1 MNCIEIFSRRKYIT
15 PLYYSF
21 GNAAEE
27 ILWAVAMAKSKGN
40 TIKILPP
47 FKFTEILSY
56 KICNKEL
63 FRINVGEEAPAQSY
77 QWFIRVFIN
86 ILFFATRTFSLIF
99 KKFRFQ
105 VKEKYLFPAYGKRYY
120 WPYPEINKYGIKYA
134 KNDLV
139 LQSIH
144 ADLEIGLTN
153 EQKNNSKEAITKLGL
168 AGKKYVCLHVRDAGF
183 HNDVSKRPY
192 RNADVRSYVAAV
204 EYLIK
209 EGMVVVRLGDASMN
223 RMGIDHP
230 MYIEYS
236 HSNFKSEVLDLC
248 LVENC
253 QFYIGMQS
261 GPLDVAL
268 MFQKPVLILNMYEW
282 IYGLPLKKIDRGLL
296 KAIKLSEY
304 GQHLSLRERF
314 ELPFM
319 YTNPM
324 NRLESNQLLF
334 IDNSTEEIAKAV
346 KDFYE
351 DYCSGFT
358 SELSGHLQKNRILF
372 EKYSEKHLSEL
383 VKENNTI
390 FYPDQFELTRL
401 IYKNLACQGVYIN

>member
-1 MNCIEIFSRRKYIT
+1 MDI
-15 PLYYSF
+15 
-21 GNAAEE
+21 
-27 ILWAVAMAKSKGN
+27 WAS
-40 TIKILPP
+40 
-47 FKFTEILSY
+47 
-56 KICNKEL
+56 
-63 FRINVGEEAPAQSY
+63 
-77 QWFIRVFIN
+77 
-86 ILFFATRTFSLIF
+86 
-99 KKFRFQ
+99 
-105 VKEKYLFPAYGKRYY
+105 
-120 WPYPEINKYGIKYA
+120 
-134 KNDLV
+134 
-139 LQSIH
+139 
-144 ADLEIGLTN
+144 
-153 EQKNNSKEAITKLGL
+153 
-168 AGKKYVCLHVRDAGF
+168 
-183 HNDVSKRPY
+183 
-192 RNADVRSYVAAV
+192 
-204 EYLIK
+204 
-209 EGMVVVRLGDASMN
+209 
-223 RMGIDHP
+223 
-230 MYIEYS
+230 
-236 HSNFKSEVLDLC
+236 
-248 LVENC
+248 
-253 QFYIGMQS
+253 
-261 GPLDVAL
+261 
-268 MFQKPVLILNMYEW
+268 
-282 IYGLPLKKIDRGLL
+282 LKKIDRGLL